1 MAGMKLVVGA
11 CAALLAATCAGQAAD
26 RIKVD
31 TQNYAISGQTG
42 AELYASMVKRGPRH
56 GLLSRAIAQTSY
68 KVEWKAEVVAK
79 NGVCRVVQAKPVL
92 MLTYTY
98 PQPTQGLSPQLKRR
112 WAAFMSGVKRHEQK
126 HGAIAREM
134 VRAAEASVRGLK
146 VSADPTC
153 RQVRSE
159 VKRRA
164 DKVYAEYEARQ
175 LNFDAREHRDRGN
188 IDRLILSLVKG

>member
-68 KVEWKAEVVAK
+68 K